1 MGEVIRLQAGDRLR
15 VALVSLEEF
24 ATFVRQEHYFKE
36 EFWQHGV
43 RPEARGGDEVLR
55 RLGFQWHK
63 RSSPVWGITWFEA
76 AAFCESQGGR
86 LPWYK
91 EWQEFVVPPRP
102 QAPQRGWFRWVGPGS
117 PPPPERVHPER
128 QSGLLEWCADWYD
141 PNFNGPEVQ
150 RPRGWPPMRR
160 VAGRA
165 DERADPHYVGAKVG
179 FRVVYPPQARRL

>member
-63 RSSPVWGITWFEA
+63 RSAPTFGTCGISMA
-76 AAFCESQGGR
+76 ATVFGIPNR
-86 LPWYK
+86 HT
-91 EWQEFVVPPRP
+91 R
-102 QAPQRGWFRWVGPGS
+102 
-117 PPPPERVHPER
+117 
-128 QSGLLEWCADWYD
+128 SGYA
-141 PNFNGPEVQ
+141 
-150 RPRGWPPMRR
+150 
-160 VAGRA
+160 
-165 DERADPHYVGAKVG
+165 
-179 FRVVYPPQARRL
+179 